1 MLVYFWLLRRL
12 FARIAFVVVR
22 SFRFVPFRT
31 FARSPVRAASAALL
45 PYCLAASAAA
55 GSVSASARA
64 SASASACRAAPRTNC
79 FSVRSAFFVLGP
91 TLQGAI
97 AIGRRQLCPNR
108 LSDCAQLRFTDYRR
122 QSHSDKDP
130 PRTPPRPHA
139 SDNSYSQ
146 YI

>member
-22 SFRFVPFRT
+22 SFRFVLFRT

-79 FSVRSAFFVLGP
+79 FSVRSSFLVLRSKAP
-91 TLQGAI
+91 
-97 AIGRRQLCPNR
+97 
-108 LSDCAQLRFTDYRR
+108 
-122 QSHSDKDP
+122 
-130 PRTPPRPHA
+130 
-139 SDNSYSQ
+139 
-146 YI
+146 